1 MMTKLT
7 KHNTFESLKSSD
19 IKITKNKNLKELIEL
34 KEVLETLQKKMTK
47 PAKIKKV

>member
-19 IKITKNKNLKELIEL
+19 IKITKNKNLKEQLIATLLGAAHAYIHWL
-34 KEVLETLQKKMTK
+34 KATFGT
-47 PAKIKKV
+47 